1 MDINNQ
7 LSKNLQRLKNE
18 KRKRNEKKKKQ
29 SLNRVLELYYMSRT
43 GVNNTKKK
51 NLNRE
56 KQQKKSKM
64 KKIQIEEVDS
74 SAKRLPDINNN
85 SIENIFKSLPV
96 NNVQKLVK
104 TSKSFKKVAN
114 QANLKEYEYKKNK
127 LKLFRDILKSCKP
140 NSEIIKIISSLSDSS
155 RDEIFKF
162 YRFNSSCCPWEKHNM
177 IEEIKRLLGIIN
189 REAHAYGGDNR
200 LFNYLKNVDIYK
212 LIKKHSKYPIHP
224 RAILPM
230 EVAY

>member
-1 MDINNQ
+1 MDLNNQ
-7 LSKNLQRLKNE
+7 LSKNLQRVKNE
-18 KRKRNEKKKKQ
+18 KRKRNGNKKKQ
-29 SLNRVLELYYMSRT
+29 SLNI
-43 GVNNTKKK
+43 VNNTKKK

-85 SIENIFKSLPV
+85 SIEKIFKSLPV

-177 IEEIKRLLGIIN
+177 IEEIKRLPGIIN
-189 REAHAYGGDNR
+189 REALLWWR
-200 LFNYLKNVDIYK
+200 QSVIQLFKKCRYL
-212 LIKKHSKYPIHP
+212 
-224 RAILPM
+224 
-230 EVAY
+230 